1 MNAYVVTRPGE
12 TAFLRVNVP
21 KPGDYEALVRIE
33 SCTICNTTDRMII
46 KGTFPFEVRYPC
58 VLGHE
63 SIGTVI
69 EVGKKVTSFRVGD
82 RVTRAGYR
90 PDAGEGGLHTAWGGF
105 AAYGIAE
112 DVAAKKRDGLAH
124 GYEKQAPQVIP
135 ADIPARDAALFVCLG
150 ETSSFARQLGDLR
163 GKHVAVIGTGVAGY
177 AIAFFAKQFG
187 AARVTVVGRRNER
200 LQLAA
205 RLGADHVLNISE
217 SQNRER
223 TIPAPMDII
232 VEASGNHAALTQTL
246 EYLKHDGMVAVYG
259 LAERAYEFPLH
270 RGPRSFSVRQIQPDE
285 TAMISY
291 LTEMSRDRRL
301 PADLLITHEWKF
313 EELDDAFRQVDR
325 GEVVKGIV
333 WLTKNTTS

>member
-1 MNAYVVTRPGE
+1 MNAFVVTKPGE
-12 TAFLRVNVP
+12 TAFLQVKMP

-46 KGTFPFEVRYPC
+46 KGTFPFEIQYPC

-63 SIGTVI
+63 SVGTVI
-69 EVGKKVTSFRVGD
+69 EVGKKVTSFRIGD

-90 PDAGEGGLHTAWGGF
+90 PDEGEDGMHTAWGGF

-150 ETSSFARQLGDLR
+150 ETSSVARQLGDLR

-187 AARVTVVGRRNER
+187 ADCVTVVGRRNVR
-200 LQLAA
+200 LRLAA
-205 RLGADHVLNISE
+205 RLGADRVFNISE
-217 SQNRER
+217 PGNPER
-223 TIPAPMDII
+223 TIPEPIDII
-232 VEASGNHAALTQTL
+232 VEASGNHAALMQTL
-246 EYLKHDGMVAVYG
+246 EYLKHDGTVAVYG

-270 RGPRSFSVRQIQPDE
+270 RGPRAFAVKQVHPDE
-285 TAMISY
+285 TAMFSY
-291 LTEMSRDRRL
+291 LTELSRERRL
-301 PADLLITHEWKF
+301 PADLLVTHEWKF
-313 EELDDAFRQVDR
+313 EELDDAFRQVDL